1 MCNFA
6 RYSPRHFDFSNQD
19 DESNDAD
26 SFTSSS
32 SDDTDSDEQQ
42 DDNPSSFLIAGPN
55 SDLNETFMSD
65 DYESKVFPDANQ
77 LSPTHMQKDRSTAG
91 EGESN
96 IVKRPS
102 LAKSKS
108 DKSTESANQELSRSD
123 NSRRPGIQVNSQL
136 GAVSPTDT
144 DLLSPQPNPFDHNDL
159 PVSTGAKKKSRAK
172 HAAVIGRVAKT
183 VKSSTVITGKH
194 VIKHSKNLG
203 KGTVSAGR
211 ELSSVVYNKQPRK
224 HEPRELT
231 P

>member
-1 MCNFA
+1 
-6 RYSPRHFDFSNQD
+6 
-19 DESNDAD
+19 
-26 SFTSSS
+26 
-32 SDDTDSDEQQ
+32 
-42 DDNPSSFLIAGPN
+42 
-55 SDLNETFMSD
+55 MSD

-172 HAAVIGRVAKT
+172 HAAVIVAKT